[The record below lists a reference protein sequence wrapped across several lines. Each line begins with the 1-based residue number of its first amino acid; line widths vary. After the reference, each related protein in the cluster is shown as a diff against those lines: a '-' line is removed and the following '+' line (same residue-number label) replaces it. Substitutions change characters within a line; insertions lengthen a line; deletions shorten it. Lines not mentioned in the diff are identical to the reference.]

1 MSERE
6 AMSERDA
13 MSEGGGRA
21 LEAPTD
27 AEWTADH
34 ATIDR
39 LADELLPALV
49 AKLRAS
55 GLGEIEVR
63 EGGWKVR
70 LRMPAGTNDREPARR
85 AGAPVRT
92 AGALPGGT
100 PGGASSATHA
110 AAGHASSAGGHAAVA
125 AGARG
130 SGGDGG
136 RAATHAPRPR
146 AVATS
151 PGVGFYAPGPGLT
164 VGGRVRAGDRLG
176 AVDVLGVPHDVVA
189 PTDGVIGGSYAEPG
203 EAVEYG
209 QELVRIELPGAAHD
223 GPGTPE
229 GDDRDTAAPYALA
242 PDALAPDALA
252 PDALAPG
259 PDA

>member
-1 MSERE
+1 
-6 AMSERDA
+6 MSERDA
-13 MSEGGGRA
+13 MSEGHGRA
-21 LEAPTD
+21 SEARTD
-27 AEWTADH
+27 AERTADH
-34 ATIDR
+34 ATIGR

-63 EGGWKVR
+63 EGDWKVR
-70 LRMPAGTNDREPARR
+70 LRMPAGTSDREPARR

-92 AGALPGGT
+92 SGALPGGT
-100 PGGASSATHA
+100 PGVSSSVSHA
-110 AAGHASSAGGHAAVA
+110 AAGPASPAGGEAAVA
-125 AGARG
+125 AGGRG

-136 RAATHAPRPR
+136 RAATHVPRPR

-176 AVDVLGVPHDVVA
+176 AVDVLGVPHDVLA

-209 QELVRIELPGAAHD
+209 QELVRIELPRAAHD

-229 GDDRDTAAPYALA
+229 ADGRDALASDFLAPDTAALSAH
-242 PDALAPDALA
+242 
-252 PDALAPG
+252 APG
-259 PDA
+259 LDA